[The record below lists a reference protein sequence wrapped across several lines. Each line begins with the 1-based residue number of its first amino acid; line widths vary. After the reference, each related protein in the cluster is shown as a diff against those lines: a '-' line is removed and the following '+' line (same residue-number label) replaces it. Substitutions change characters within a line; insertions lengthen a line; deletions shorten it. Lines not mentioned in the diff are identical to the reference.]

1 MKKKNLLKSLAVT
14 LCGSILLSSC
24 SLLPG
29 SKESYFS
36 SADNAT
42 SAIETEDT
50 ARRTIPYS
58 DMEYVRPD
66 GEGIKAQYADFT
78 EKIKNAQSFEELVE
92 LDDQSNDISSNFST
106 MRTLAMLKNYH
117 DSEDTYYEEEY
128 RYCSDLGVELSN
140 SVNDLNR
147 AIIEG
152 PYADQYR
159 EKYGDYVYEDMKN
172 SLLLNSAEVEPLKQ
186 QRNQINID
194 YNNALSTL
202 SAIDNDGNEYT
213 MDDLPTSVN
222 TEAEYYSYLEYLN
235 RLYSDNAETFAN
247 YYIDM
252 IKLDKEIA
260 QKLGFES
267 VADMYYLSYSRDYTP
282 ADALA
287 YCEDAKEIFVPLA
300 EKVDQVSTSSVSISL
315 EKTMKKMPT
324 ALAKVDP
331 YFEEVWQEMIKY
343 GVYDMEAL
351 PSKQSGIGFTT
362 QLYEYDTPF
371 IYTYWEDNFNSAT
384 TVMHEFGHF
393 TDGWYHYDDTVV
405 FNLDIAETYSQ
416 GLELLMNKD
425 FGQFGVNAKSAQ
437 QSHLQ
442 SFMNPLTYQAMLEE
456 FQQEIY
462 AMDTES
468 LTSENIATLY
478 AQTLEEYGLS
488 EYVLTTDE
496 GQNYSWFRITHLFD
510 SPFYT
515 ISYWT
520 SACVALQIWDMSQDD
535 YEGAVKVY
543 ADLMQAD
550 QNQPFTQLITSV
562 GLKSPGDV
570 STLESIAES
579 YENFFN
585 FSSKSTFPAAA

>member
-1 MKKKNLLKSLAVT
+1 MKKKNLLKGLAVT

-24 SLLPG
+24 SLLP
-29 SKESYFS
+29 SKS
-36 SADNAT
+36 SKFTEANNAT
-42 SAIETEDT
+42 SAVETEDT

-58 DMEYVRPD
+58 EMEYVRPD
-66 GEGIKAQYADFT
+66 GDAIKAQYVELT
-78 EKIKNAQSFEELVE
+78 EKIKNAQSFEELIT
-92 LDDQSNDISSNFST
+92 LDDQSNDVSTTFST

-140 SVNDLNR
+140 LINDLNR

-152 PYADQYR
+152 PFAEQYR

-172 SLLLNSAEVEPLKQ
+172 SLLLNSDEVAPLKQ
-186 QRNQINID
+186 QRNQLNID

-202 SAIDNDGNEYT
+202 SGIDADGNEYT
-213 MDDLPTSVN
+213 MEDLPTSV
-222 TEAEYYSYLEYLN
+222 TTQAEYNAYLEAIDG
-235 RLYSDNAETFAN
+235 LYRGNAETFAN

-260 QKLGFES
+260 AKLGFES

-300 EKVDQVSTSSVSISL
+300 AQVNNVVTAPTSMDLDKTL
-315 EKTMKKMPT
+315 EKMPD

-371 IYTYWEDNFNSAT
+371 IYTYWDDSFDSAT

-393 TDGWYHYDDTVV
+393 TDGWYHYDDTIV

-425 FGQFGVNAKSAQ
+425 FGQFGVNAKNAQ
-437 QSHLQ
+437 KSHLQ

-456 FQQEIY
+456 FQQRIY
-462 AMDTES
+462 AMDTEELS
-468 LTSENIATLY
+468 SESIAALY
-478 AQTLEEYGLS
+478 PEVLAEYGLS
-488 EYVLTTDE
+488 DYGIPSDD
-496 GQNYSWFRITHLFD
+496 GGDYSWFRVTHLFD

-535 YEGAVKVY
+535 YNGAVQVY
-543 ADLMQAD
+543 ANLMQSD
-550 QNQPFTQLITSV
+550 QNQPFTQLIANA
-562 GLKSPGDV
+562 GLQSPGDV
-570 STLESIAES
+570 ATLQSIADS
-579 YENFFN
+579 YRKFFDL
-585 FSSKSTFPAAA
+585 SSSNAMPTAA